1 MSDILR
7 KTDLT
12 KLEGDPG
19 ARATWHHR
27 QERCRFEFRAPA
39 WLGGFIMKLDT
50 RTDKGSHLATAI
62 TTVILAIAGCAA
74 MGVSILAGAHG
85 WLIFASFLVPT
96 AIFLVIRLTLRQVK

>member
-39 WLGGFIMKLDT
+39 WLGGFTMKLDT